1 MNNTFKK
8 IMSTSLAVLSAFS
21 NGIIGDELTASAAE
35 ANRCSAFFTF
45 EDNDKRAFSN
55 VSFSLCEDKDGDG
68 IFTRGIDDTST
79 YKSTSDENGVVF
91 FRNLKTENT
100 YFITQLATN
109 NAIYCDKNI
118 YSFKLKK
125 SEKGKMVDLIDYLPA
140 DVYVAS
146 YKVKAFF
153 KYKFEFGDEDSGLSG
168 ATFAICED
176 VNGDGIFTR
185 GIDDTVTYKST
196 SDDNGIVVF
205 DKLSTNKTY
214 FITQT
219 SIPYAQSDIVACD
232 KNVYPLYFGVSN
244 NNIDKFD
251 GYVNIL
257 DYLPPRTYVAK
268 INVTGKLL
276 YKTDDDQHI
285 SGTTFAICA
294 DRDNDGVFTHGIDD
308 LSVMKYTS
316 ETDGV
321 VSFDKLTLGQRYFIT
336 QISSDE
342 RIACNRNVYSF
353 IIPYSYVLNYS
364 EDGRLVLLNDLLPRN
379 AVVARRK

>member
-1 MNNTFKK
+1 MNNTIKK
-8 IMSTSLAVLSAFS
+8 IMSTSLAVISAFS
-21 NGIIGDELTASAAE
+21 SGIIGNELTASAAE
-35 ANRCSAFFTF
+35 TNRCNAFFKF
-45 EDNDKRAFSN
+45 EDNDKSAVSHI
-55 VSFSLCEDKDGDG
+55 SFSLCEDKDGDG
-68 IFTRGIDDTST
+68 KFTRGVDDTST
-79 YKSTSDENGVVF
+79 YKSTSDENGVVL
-91 FRNLKTENT
+91 FRNLKTEKT

-125 SEKGKMVDLIDYLPA
+125 SEKGKMVDLFDYLPA

-168 ATFAICED
+168 ATFAVCED
-176 VNGDGIFTR
+176 VNGDGKFTR
-185 GIDDTVTYKST
+185 GIDDTVTYKKT
-196 SDDNGIVVF
+196 SDEKGFIEFDN
-205 DKLSTNKTY
+205 LSTNKIY

-219 SIPYAQSDIVACD
+219 SVPKAQSDIVVCD

-268 INVTGKLL
+268 LNVTGKLL
-276 YKTDDDQHI
+276 YKTADDQHI
-285 SGTTFAICA
+285 SGTTFAVCA

-308 LSVMKYTS
+308 LSVMKSTS
-316 ETDGV
+316 DSNGV
-321 VSFDKLTLGQRYFIT
+321 VSFDKLTVGQRYFIS

-353 IIPYSYVLNYS
+353 IIPNSYVLDS
-364 EDGRLVLLNDLLPRN
+364 SADGRRVLLNDLLPRN